1 RPVQVRTGPDGALWV
16 VDMYRFVIQHPRWI
30 TPDRLAQLDIR
41 AGADR
46 GRIYRVYPKDNA
58 PRKVPVVKNLK
69 GQELAWAMASPNGTL
84 RDLVHRELLERKDP
98 QTPTVLRQIALGRLF
113 KLENYPAAQVQ
124 AMWALS
130 QLGKLTDE
138 PDQVLEQCAPQVA
151 KNVLELRPDLA
162 LKAAQDDPVI
172 QFQRA
177 LSLGSVQG
185 DEALELLGR
194 IAGKRINDPWFR
206 AAVLSSST

>member
-162 LKAAQDDPVI
+162 SEVSGDDAVSE
-172 QFQRA
+172 FAMA
-177 LSLGSVQG
+177 LALGEVKV
-185 DEALELLGR
+185 DEAMKLLSG
-194 IAGKRINDPWFR
+194 ISLKRMDDPWF
-206 AAVLSSST
+206 